1 MHKDIY
7 KELETLEDGNIGT
20 YEEYM
25 DRLDHIQK
33 SMDYII
39 NDRAIDENYKID
51 EIVDFT
57 LPSYKNVI

>member
-1 MHKDIY
+1 MYKDIY
-7 KELETLEDGNIGT
+7 KELETLEDGNIRT

-25 DRLDHIQK
+25 EKLDHMEKTADNILNNTG
-33 SMDYII
+33 I
-39 NDRAIDENYKID
+39 NDNYEID

>member
-57 LPSYKNVI
+57 LSSYKNVI

>member
-1 MHKDIY
+1 MYKDIY

>member
-33 SMDYII
+33 SMDYIL
-39 NDRAIDENYKID
+39 NNTAIDENYKID

>member
-57 LPSYKNVI
+57 LPSYKNAI